1 VIQELAIVGVGLLGG
16 SVAKAARADGLARR
30 IVGVGRDAARLQPAL
45 DDGTLDAATT
55 DLAAGVR
62 KADFILLAAPVLAIE
77 NLLAQVTRVAPEGS
91 VVTDVGST
99 KRNIVRTAERLAAA
113 PAGCGGRAPSFV
125 GSHPMAGSE
134 QSGYRVARADLFRGA
149 TVVVTPTE
157 RTSLSALKQ
166 VTEFWEALGARV
178 STLDPETHDRAV
190 AAISHLPHL
199 IACAL
204 VDGARRVEPTAL
216 ELAARGFR
224 DTTRIAAGDPD
235 MWTEIFLTNRDAL
248 SAGVAA
254 FQDALG
260 ELQRTIAAGDAGAL
274 RAALERIKAIREGLR

>member
-1 VIQELAIVGVGLLGG
+1 MIRELAIVGVGLLGG
-16 SVAKAARADGLARR
+16 SVAKAARAGGLARR
-30 IVGVGRDAARLQPAL
+30 LVGVGRDEARLRPAL

-55 DLAAGVR
+55 DLATGVR
-62 KADFILLAAPVLAIE
+62 GADFVLLAAPVLAIE
-77 NLLAQVTRVAPEGS
+77 GLLERVWRAAPDGS
-91 VVTDVGST
+91 VTTDVGST

-113 PAGCGGRAPSFV
+113 RPLAFV
-125 GSHPMAGSE
+125 GSHPLAGSE

-157 RTSLSALKQ
+157 GTELGAVKK

-178 STLDPETHDRAV
+178 SSLDPETHDRAV

-204 VDGARRVEPTAL
+204 VDGAGRVEPAAL

-224 DTTRIAAGDPD
+224 DTTRIAAGDPE
-235 MWTEIFLTNRDAL
+235 MWTEIFLANRDAL
-248 SAGVAA
+248 AASVEA
-254 FQDALG
+254 FQQALAD
-260 ELQRTIAAGDAGAL
+260 LRHAIDAGAPEAL
-274 RAALERIKAIREGLR
+274 RAALARIKATREALR